1 MATETVENYLKAVY
15 TLCRESGT
23 GDAAMS
29 RIAGIVGVTTGTATT
44 MVKKLAAIRLARYE
58 RFGGVTLTAKGEK
71 IAVDVLRRHRII
83 ETFLVETLRLDWS
96 VVHAEAERLEHAVSP
111 VVFEA
116 LDAHLGRPSVDPH
129 GDPIL
134 DADGK
139 TREPRGEPLSSFPA
153 GAKVRVSR
161 ITDQGAAFL
170 SFVAKHGL
178 RPGAHAVV
186 LAVDASAQSILVR
199 SKGKRSVA
207 MALSAAARIVCR
219 SAEECRD
226 GAPRPSGKG

>member
-1 MATETVENYLKAVY
+1 MATETVENYLKAIY
-15 TLCRESGT
+15 TLCRESAT
-23 GDAAMS
+23 GEAAMS
-29 RIAGIVGVTTGTATT
+29 KIATVVGVTTGTATT
-44 MVKKLAAIRLARYE
+44 MVKKLAEVRLSRYE

-83 ETFLVETLRLDWS
+83 ETFLVETLKLDWS

-134 DADGK
+134 DADGR

-153 GAKVRVSR
+153 GARVRVTR
-161 ITDQGAAFL
+161 ITDQGTEFL

-178 RPGAHAVV
+178 RPGSLAAV
-186 LAVDASAQSILVR
+186 LAVDPSAQSTLVR
-199 SKGKRSVA
+199 SRGHREVA
-207 MALSAAARIVCR
+207 MALGAAARIVCK
-219 SAEECRD
+219 SV
-226 GAPRPSGKG
+226 